1 MFVSGFPGEAPASS
15 GPLQSLLHYICWD
28 AFDIPGQP
36 SKWLRDSRFVCARL
50 AATAVH
56 SESRKRQREEGK
68 IQKKS
73 RKMIKSLEGGLQKL
87 WMTYERQ
94 AFERE
99 KDEAESRKETN
110 GTGNRAAEVES
121 ASGRS
126 AFHHFLKLKL

>member
-1 MFVSGFPGEAPASS
+1 MFVSGFPAEAPASS

-36 SKWLRDSRFVCARL
+36 SKWLGDRFVCARL
-50 AATAVH
+50 AAAAVH
-56 SESRKRQREEGK
+56 SASNKRQNTK
-68 IQKKS
+68 KKS

-87 WMTYERQ
+87 WVTYERQ
-94 AFERE
+94 AFEREFKE

-110 GTGNRAAEVES
+110 GRGNRAAEVES